1 MACRCVQYNVD
12 CGPTYFRMIN
22 LFKQFSPTAVSEE
35 VLPICICKAK
45 ACVAVDCRG
54 GTVGVL
60 QSGCGGKV
68 RGKRLP
74 GTKGFSQPPNPNH
87 KYDMYCLCCGCACGP
102 FGNLKLP
109 AKKTRSWRKIHV
121 VICSLPALLA
131 LQLTWI
137 TLAQE
142 ALQARMARLWSQL
155 RRNRFDFDAICI
167 CMHEYMCIFIFF
179 IFFKKYIYIYIILY
193 IIYIIYPSKFFAG
206 YTPRYFTVRI

>member
-109 AKKTRSWRKIHV
+109 AKKTHSWRKIHV
-121 VICSLPALLA
+121 VICSVIASASCPSAHMDYTRTGGLA
-131 LQLTWI
+131 SSYGTAMVSATEEQI
-137 TLAQE
+137 
-142 ALQARMARLWSQL
+142 RL
-155 RRNRFDFDAICI
+155 
-167 CMHEYMCIFIFF
+167 
-179 IFFKKYIYIYIILY
+179 
-193 IIYIIYPSKFFAG
+193 
-206 YTPRYFTVRI
+206 